1 MLPIKKDY
9 AAKLKELGAAERY
22 ARNLETQIAAHP
34 GVFTDQVVRAIN
46 SSATWFNFLAM
57 SFVWGNTPEGYEYWY
72 NLAAAK

>member
-9 AAKLKELGAAERY
+9 AAKLKELGAAEKY
-22 ARNLETQIAAHP
+22 ARNLKAQMLEHSDLDEAILL
-34 GVFTDQVVRAIN
+34 RSIN
-46 SSATWFNFLAM
+46 SSATWFNFLAV